1 MEKCSTVTEVQNET
15 YYSQEGVSL
24 REDGIYVASVHD
36 VGSETNS
43 VNGSGVDR
51 GSSGDKKLNES
62 YTNKYVPYSSVVAV
76 QIQEN
81 YERETPEYS
90 DELVVGIGSVLGF
103 VTGVAIG
110 SDGGV
115 FVILLSFV
123 ALVVALASA
132 IDKQKSED
140 EFTKIEIVTKS
151 EIDNISISTE
161 KVNDT
166 ELKQVYQ
173 ELVSHSNI

>member
-15 YYSQEGVSL
+15 YYSQECVSL

-36 VGSETNS
+36 VESETNS
-43 VNGSGVDR
+43 FNESGVDR
-51 GSSGDKKLNES
+51 SLSGDKKLNES
-62 YTNKYVPYSSVVAV
+62 YNNKYIPYSSVVAV

-90 DELVVGIGSVLGF
+90 GELVVGIGSVLGF
-103 VTGVAIG
+103 VTGAVIG
-110 SDGGV
+110 SGRV

-123 ALVVALASA
+123 ALVIALASA
-132 IDKQKSED
+132 FDKQKSED
-140 EFTKIEIVTKS
+140 EFTKIEIVTTS